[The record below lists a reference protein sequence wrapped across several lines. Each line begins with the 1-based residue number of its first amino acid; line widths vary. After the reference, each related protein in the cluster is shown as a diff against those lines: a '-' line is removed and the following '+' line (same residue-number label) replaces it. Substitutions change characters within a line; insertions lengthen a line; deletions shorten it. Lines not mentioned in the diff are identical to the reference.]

1 VGFGGAAIFEAGVYS
16 IPIRHKSYKIMIPTT
31 KLPREN
37 GTQTISL
44 PTNLSISLPTT
55 DMSTSLPTSL
65 TSLPTDMSTSLPIT
79 LSTSLPTNLLERTIP
94 GYTLISKVI
103 LHTLGFDIGILASV
117 GLMAFALLTSTTFLW
132 SKASKLFQTYCMSSV
147 FVDDGDDLF
156 NNVIQWIAEQ
166 RMSKV
171 SRSIKAVT
179 RLGTMYGDKGE
190 DSDDEEALDE
200 QGIFNFGKWAAK
212 LPPRYEPY
220 FGSHRFWHD
229 GRRYVFNRSKIE
241 KRPNPWSFNRGEEE
255 LIELKCIGRSTK
267 PIKDLLNHIKKWSLE
282 KEKAMTVIRRPA
294 GKDRGRTAGAW
305 DRVSSRPSR
314 PMDTVSLDPEQK
326 RKVVKDINEYLHPY
340 SPRWYATR
348 GIPYRRG
355 YLFHGPPGTGKTSLS
370 FALAGIFGLDIFCIS
385 LLEPTLM
392 ESELNRLFNN
402 LPRRCIV
409 LLEDI
414 DTAGLVRDEKSDKK
428 GDGDGNGDNKA
439 DLSQDFNMT
448 DLAKAIRTVNRKD
461 KQNDD
466 VTQGVSL
473 SGLLNAIDGVAT
485 HEGRV
490 LVMTTN
496 HPEKLDDALIRPGR
510 VDMQVEF
517 TLATRDQIRDIFIR
531 MYSSEHDKPVKK
543 PSRVNFTVLSLSSDA
558 SKQSLNNAAKLPNG
572 LPNGSA
578 KLVSNGYTAT
588 HPAMET
594 KLHADLLQQMAD
606 KFAAYIPENTFSPA
620 EIQGFLLT
628 RKKEPLRA
636 VDEVEGWRDVVLE
649 ARKRKAKEL
658 RSFQT

>member
-1 VGFGGAAIFEAGVYS
+1 MDRMDFSKFRMVLNTS
-16 IPIRHKSYKIMIPTT
+16 
-31 KLPREN
+31 EN
-37 GTQTISL
+37 GTQTNL
-44 PTNLSISLPTT
+44 TNLPS
-55 DMSTSLPTSL
+55 
-65 TSLPTDMSTSLPIT
+65 
-79 LSTSLPTNLLERTIP
+79 NVLEAFIP
-94 GYTLISKVI
+94 GYSLISKFI
-103 LHTLGFDIGILASV
+103 LDVFGFDVGIVVSIGLILFAVVTSATYV
-117 GLMAFALLTSTTFLW
+117 WNKAFSFF
-132 SKASKLFQTYCMSSV
+132 SQFFMSSV

-156 NNVIQWIAEQ
+156 DSVLQWIAEQ
-166 RMSKV
+166 RMSKI
-171 SRSIKAVT
+171 SRSVKAVT
-179 RLGTMYGDKGE
+179 RLGTIYGDQGD

-200 QGIFNFGKWAAK
+200 KGIFNFGKWAAK

-220 FGSHRFWHD
+220 FGKHRFWHD
-229 GRRYVFNRSKIE
+229 GRLFIFDRSRRE
-241 KRPNPWSFNRGEEE
+241 RPASPWSPNRGDEE
-255 LIELKCIGRSTK
+255 LIELRCIGRSTK
-267 PIKDLLNHIKKWSLE
+267 PVKNLLNYIKSWSLE

-294 GKDRGRTAGAW
+294 GKDRGRSAGSW

-326 RKVVKDINEYLHPY
+326 TKVVDDINEYLHPS

-385 LLEPTLM
+385 LLEPTLT
-392 ESELNRLFNN
+392 ESDLNRLFNN

-414 DTAGLVRDEKSDKK
+414 DTAGLLRDEKSDKK
-428 GDGDGNGDNKA
+428 EEEDEA
-439 DLSQDFNMT
+439 DSKGGKKVQELNVA
-448 DLAKAIRTVNRKD
+448 DLAKAIKSANRKD

-466 VTQGVSL
+466 VKQGVSL

-496 HPEKLDDALIRPGR
+496 HPEKLDEALIRPGR

-531 MYSSEHDKPVKK
+531 MYSNENDKVPKRR
-543 PSRVNFTVLSLSSDA
+543 SRSGLMNGVLGHTSNGSL
-558 SKQSLNNAAKLPNG
+558 
-572 LPNGSA
+572 NGSA
-578 KLVSNGYTAT
+578 KMVNGINGTNNVNGINEINGVSGVNGVKGGKYLAYNY
-588 HPAMET
+588 PEKLRALAET
-594 KLHADLLQQMAD
+594 FADH
-606 KFAAYIPENTFSPA
+606 IPEGKFSPA

-628 RKKEPLRA
+628 RKKEPQRA
-636 VDEVEGWRDVVLE
+636 LEQVEEWKDAVLE
-649 ARKRKAKEL
+649 AKEKKAKVVGV
-658 RSFQT
+658 Q